1 MTAPVFAPTLGEQLA
16 RAAEAQGVGVRFLD
30 RREQET
36 FLSYRELHRRARKVA
51 GALRAHGLTAG
62 AKVGLVLPTGPE
74 FYDAFFGCQLAGLV
88 PVPLYPPVRLGRLDE
103 YYQRTAAMLRAVDA
117 SLVLTDARVRRLLGP
132 VVEAAAPSHGCL
144 AVQELSAGEAL
155 AADAPAAR
163 ADDLAFIQLSSGTT
177 VEPKPICLTHRQVQA
192 NVAAILGAILQAF
205 PEGPASGDGSTSGIR
220 HAGVSW
226 LPLYHDMG
234 LVGCVLTALARP
246 GDLTLIP
253 PELFVARPAVWL
265 RAISRHRGTISP
277 APNFAYSLC
286 VDKVRDADLEGV
298 DLSSWR
304 VALNGAEPVT
314 PAVLERFIQ
323 RFGRWGLRPEALT
336 PVYGLAEATLAVTFS
351 PLSRPFRWR
360 RFDNEA
366 LTSRG
371 QARSPQSDTDSNAIP
386 LVSLGEPLP
395 GFKVRIV
402 DRAGAGLPPGRL
414 GRVQVCGPS
423 IMAGYYGRPRQ
434 SREALRDG
442 WLDTGDNGFLLD
454 GELYLHGREKDLI
467 ILAGRNHAPQELE
480 QCLDGLPGVRTGC
493 VAAVGVVPPDQPG
506 ERLLM
511 LVERAQ
517 AQEQVQEPTSDSD
530 LEEAIRARLAQG
542 AGQKPWRVELLA
554 PGTLPRTSSGK
565 IRRGEA
571 RCRYL
576 AHQLTPPEPTGW
588 LSLAGHL
595 VRSRL
600 SLARAKKSA
609 RNSLLE
615 ADHPS

>member
-1 MTAPVFAPTLGEQLA
+1 MSAPRYAPTLGEQLA
-16 RAAEAQGVGVRFLD
+16 RAAQAQGVGVRFLD
-30 RREQET
+30 RRERET
-36 FLSYRELHRRARKVA
+36 FYTYAVLHRRAQNVA
-51 GALRAHGLTAG
+51 GALLARGLQRG
-62 AKVGLVLPTGPE
+62 ARVGLVLPTGPA
-74 FYDAFFGCQLAGLV
+74 FYDAFFGCQLSGLV
-88 PVPLYPPVRLGRLDE
+88 PTPLYPPVRLGRMEE
-103 YYQRTAAMLRAVDA
+103 YYRRTANMLTSVRA
-117 SLVLTDARVRRLLGP
+117 SLVLTDRRVSRLLGP

-144 AVQELSAGEAL
+144 AVEDLDPKEDPGQDTTLL
-155 AADAPAAR
+155 PAPGP
-163 ADDLAFIQLSSGTT
+163 DDLAIIQLSSGTT

-192 NVAAILGAILQAF
+192 NVAAILDTILRAF
-205 PEGPASGDGSTSGIR
+205 PEGSDSGDGQGLR

-265 RAISRHRGTISP
+265 RTLSRHRGTISP

-286 VDKVRDADLEGV
+286 VDKVRDEDLQGV

-314 PAVLERFIQ
+314 PAVLESFVK

-360 RFDNEA
+360 SFDSEA

-371 QARSPQSDTDSNAIP
+371 QVTQLHAESDRPGVP
-386 LVSLGEPLP
+386 LVSLGGPLP
-395 GFKVRIV
+395 GFKVRV
-402 DRAGAGLPPGRL
+402 VNGAGTALSPGRL
-414 GRVQVCGPS
+414 GRVQVSGPS
-423 IMAGYYGRPRQ
+423 IMSGYFGRPEQ
-434 SREALRDG
+434 TRETLRGG
-442 WLDTGDNGFLLD
+442 WLDTGDRGFLLD
-454 GELYLHGREKDLI
+454 GELYLFGRDKDLI

-480 QCLDGLPGVRTGC
+480 QCLDGLAGVRTGC
-493 VAAVGVVPPDQPG
+493 VAAVGVLPPDEPG
-506 ERLLM
+506 ERLVM

-517 AQEQVQEPTSDSD
+517 ASPPLVDDQTLEEQV
-530 LEEAIRARLAQG
+530 RARLAGG
-542 AGQKPWRVELLA
+542 AGQRAWRVELLA

-571 RCRYL
+571 RRRYL
-576 AHQLTPPEPTGW
+576 SDQLTPPERVGW
-588 LSLAGHL
+588 FSLAGQL

-600 SLARAKKSA
+600 SLARAQKLA
-609 RNSLLE
+609 RDNRIGG
-615 ADHPS
+615 DHSC